1 MSKNKS
7 EVDIILPNYNSSNFI
22 EATIN
27 SILKQSFKNWKLIII
42 DDCSNVK
49 TKKIIKKFQKN
60 KKIKIFWMKKNRGPG
75 YCRNYGIK
83 NSNSKYI
90 AFIDSDDIWQKD
102 KLKFQINFM
111 RKYNYDFTYTNYK
124 TFGLKNKFIK
134 PPKTFT
140 FDEFIYNTSI
150 GTSTMI
156 VKREIVSGVKF
167 TNTQICEDYFFKC
180 KILQKAN
187 IAYCLNIFLTKY
199 RIRKNSLQ
207 SSKIKNLFW
216 IWKINKKFNDLN
228 FFQNLYSL
236 SSISFNSIKKYGL
249 K

>member
-1 MSKNKS
+1 
-7 EVDIILPNYNSSNFI
+7 
-22 EATIN
+22 
-27 SILKQSFKNWKLIII
+27 
-42 DDCSNVK
+42 
-49 TKKIIKKFQKN
+49 
-60 KKIKIFWMKKNRGPG
+60 
-75 YCRNYGIK
+75 
-83 NSNSKYI
+83 
-90 AFIDSDDIWQKD
+90 
-102 KLKFQINFM
+102 
-111 RKYNYDFTYTNYK
+111 
-124 TFGLKNKFIK
+124 
-134 PPKTFT
+134 
-140 FDEFIYNTSI
+140 
-150 GTSTMI
+150 MI

-180 KILQKAN
+180 KILQKTN